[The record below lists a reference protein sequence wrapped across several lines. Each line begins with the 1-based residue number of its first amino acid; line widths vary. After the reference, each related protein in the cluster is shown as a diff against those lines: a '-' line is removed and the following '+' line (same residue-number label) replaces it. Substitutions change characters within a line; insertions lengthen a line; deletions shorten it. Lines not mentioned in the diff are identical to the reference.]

1 MKMKLFLAIVII
13 ALFSM
18 KSFSQN
24 DSLRNQILNYE
35 QSRHVLLDKGRR
47 LLVDHIVKSDMFKA
61 KEVKDLLLNENDGN
75 VYNTFYPI
83 EYIYILY
90 WTEEYAELI
99 DFIKQVDF
107 RHPVSNS
114 VNILAQTDNMF
125 STLFHKTAENKD
137 LILVYIEGSDVS
149 EMDKEFLVLQLEDIL
164 RAGQSDDRIDF
175 ESEQTAY
182 INELSDSFLGK
193 YPDSPYETIIRETIR
208 FKFRPSPWA
217 MYWDFFGLGV
227 VVPTNNLSDY
237 ISTGAGM
244 EMAFDVRYKKL
255 VGIFG
260 LGFSGH
266 TLNKD
271 ININNV
277 VWQNGSSATL
287 GVGYLNAGYLLH
299 DTKRFSIYPFVGGG
313 YSGFSTAQNVYK
325 DIPELK
331 NLKFNSWFPQ
341 AGIGF
346 DYKFNISMP
355 NYYTI
360 GSQQDNWSRISIRY
374 TYRMPNFSRSLEGR
388 GDLSQPMDGFT
399 HNIMISWGL
408 GGRSTQRV
416 K

>member
-1 MKMKLFLAIVII
+1 MKLL
-13 ALFSM
+13 SM
-18 KSFSQN
+18 KSYSQN
-24 DSLRNQILNYE
+24 DSLRSEIMNYK
-35 QSRHVLLDKGRR
+35 QSSHEFLDKGRR
-47 LLVDHIVKSDMFKA
+47 LLLDHFVKSDLFKA
-61 KEVKDLLLNENDGN
+61 KEVKDLLLKENDGN

-90 WTEEYAELI
+90 WTEEYDELI

-114 VNILAQTDNMF
+114 VSILAQTDNMF
-125 STLFHKTAENKD
+125 FTLFQKTVENKNL
-137 LILVYIEGSDVS
+137 LIVFIEESDVS

-164 RAGQSDDRIDF
+164 RAGQSDGRMDL

-182 INELSDSFLGK
+182 INELSDRFLEK
-193 YPDSPYETIIRETIR
+193 YPDSTYDTIIRETIR
-208 FKFRPSPWA
+208 FKYEPSPWS
-217 MYWDFFGLGV
+217 MYWDFFGLGA
-227 VVPTNNLSDY
+227 VVPTSNLSDY
-237 ISTGAGM
+237 ISNGVGM

-260 LGFSGH
+260 FGFSGH
-266 TLNKD
+266 TLNND

-287 GVGYLNAGYLLH
+287 GVGYLNAGYLLL
-299 DTKRFSIYPFVGGG
+299 DNKRFSIYPFVGGG
-313 YSGFSTAQNVYK
+313 YSGISANEDVYK
-325 DIPELK
+325 EIPELK

-355 NYYTI
+355 SYYGA
-360 GSQQDNWSRISIRY
+360 GSDDNWSRISVRY
-374 TYRMPNFSRSLEGR
+374 TYRMPNFGRSLEGR
-388 GDLSQPMDGFT
+388 GDVSQPMDGFI
-399 HNIMISWGL
+399 HSIMVSWGL
-408 GGRSTQRV
+408 GGRGTERV